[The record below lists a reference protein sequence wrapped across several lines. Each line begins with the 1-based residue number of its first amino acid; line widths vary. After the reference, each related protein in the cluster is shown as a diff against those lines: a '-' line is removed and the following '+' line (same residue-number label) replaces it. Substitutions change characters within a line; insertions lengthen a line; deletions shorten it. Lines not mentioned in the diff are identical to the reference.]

1 MHSCNE
7 FIWSYYDVKLG
18 KNSSINEKKLNI
30 KPENIKMFQSNIMN
44 QNPKNRFS
52 TYPVINL
59 NVELHE
65 IEYSMDLINNVKL
78 I

>member
-1 MHSCNE
+1 
-7 FIWSYYDVKLG
+7 
-18 KNSSINEKKLNI
+18 
-30 KPENIKMFQSNIMN
+30 MFQSNIMN

-65 IEYSMDLINNVKL
+65 IEYSMD
-78 I
+78 